1 MKKFHLFLIAGL
13 LLTLVQCKKADEEVI
28 PDPPGN
34 TAQDTTILK
43 IRVVDLNTDTP
54 LAGAVCAIT
63 GTGVGNDYFA
73 RLDTLTTDAN
83 GFLEITFASYYT
95 KIYYYVELSGYVSQ
109 INKPVLMNP
118 GKINE
123 HKIQVRP
130 FDAAVK
136 LEVENLKD
144 EPAYFFFNLVSG
156 GTIIDA
162 ENLSFVPFN
171 SPLLMQPFE
180 KFTATIPAL
189 ADDAVSIFWSWD
201 FKDLNPGPPFKNVVI
216 IPVGDTLV
224 YKVTN

>member
-1 MKKFHLFLIAGL
+1 MMKAFPLLLLIGL
-13 LLTLVQCKKADEEVI
+13 LAVGVQCKKDTAEPTEPREIMPADS
-28 PDPPGN
+28 
-34 TAQDTTILK
+34 TTLQL
-43 IRVVDLNTDTP
+43 RVVDINTGTP

-63 GTGVGNDYFA
+63 GSGVGNDYFA

-95 KIYYYVELSGYVSQ
+95 KVYYYVELTGYVSQ
-109 INKPVLMNP
+109 INKPVFMDP
-118 GKINE
+118 GKVNE
-123 HKIQVRP
+123 YMIKLRP
-130 FDAAVK
+130 FDAAVR

-144 EPAYFFFNLVSG
+144 EPAYFFFNQISG
-156 GTIIDA
+156 STALDA
-162 ENLSFVPFN
+162 ENLSFVPFQ

-189 ADDAVSIFWSWD
+189 ADDAVSIFWTWD

-216 IPVGDTLV
+216 IPVGDTLL

>member
-1 MKKFHLFLIAGL
+1 MRPLLYCSIFL
-13 LLTLVQCKKADEEVI
+13 LLATTQCKKTEEQI
-28 PDPPGN
+28 PDTIP
-34 TAQDTTILK
+34 ADSTTLQL
-43 IRVVDLNTDTP
+43 RVVDINTDTP
-54 LAGAVCAIT
+54 LAGAVCAI
-63 GTGVGNDYFA
+63 TGVGNDYFA

-109 INKPVLMNP
+109 INKPVLMNS
-118 GKINE
+118 GKVNE
-123 HKIQVRP
+123 HKIQLRP
-130 FDAAVK
+130 FDAAVR

-144 EPAYFFFNLVSG
+144 EPAYFFFDLVSG